1 MKYGI
6 PVFIT
11 VVISFVLNTILKYI
25 FARQRPS
32 VLRLINETSYSFPSG
47 HSMINAALYTIIIL
61 LLLKNADKKGK
72 RIIVSISLVI
82 LFVIIGLS
90 RVYLGVHYFGDVLAG
105 WILGVFVA
113 FIVYLVIKYFETKNI
128 LDFKK

>member
-1 MKYGI
+1 
-6 PVFIT
+6 
-11 VVISFVLNTILKYI
+11 
-25 FARQRPS
+25 
-32 VLRLINETSYSFPSG
+32 
-47 HSMINAALYTIIIL
+47 MINAALYTIIIL

-113 FIVYLVIKYFETKNI
+113 FVIYLVIKYLEIKNI
-128 LDFKK
+128 LNKK

>member
-1 MKYGI
+1 
-6 PVFIT
+6 
-11 VVISFVLNTILKYI
+11 
-25 FARQRPS
+25 
-32 VLRLINETSYSFPSG
+32 
-47 HSMINAALYTIIIL
+47 MINAALYTIIIL

-90 RVYLGVHYFGDVLAG
+90 RIYLGVHYFGDVLAG

>member
-1 MKYGI
+1 
-6 PVFIT
+6 
-11 VVISFVLNTILKYI
+11 
-25 FARQRPS
+25 
-32 VLRLINETSYSFPSG
+32 
-47 HSMINAALYTIIIL
+47 MINAALYTIIIL

-113 FIVYLVIKYFETKNI
+113 FIEYLVVKYFEKKNI

>member
-1 MKYGI
+1 
-6 PVFIT
+6 
-11 VVISFVLNTILKYI
+11 
-25 FARQRPS
+25 
-32 VLRLINETSYSFPSG
+32 
-47 HSMINAALYTIIIL
+47 MINAALYTIIIL